1 MLCAAPIS
9 TAPSAP
15 WGKACT
21 MTENGTARRPCR
33 LGVKLRLF
41 ASQEAGLI
49 AARDDAARHGLKET
63 PPAETAAVQPAK
75 RISPSSDAS
84 QFYHDRL
91 VGRDFSSSGANFYGK
106 NEHVLTLGAGD
117 GGAFQTVN
125 DKIGLRVQYEKNH
138 IISGARTVN
147 ATFDTLAEVLEH
159 VEAYRQL
166 TAPQAKA
173 AALTASPSGGVHD
186 FVISSPRMR

>member
-1 MLCAAPIS
+1 M
-9 TAPSAP
+9 
-15 WGKACT
+15 
-21 MTENGTARRPCR
+21 
-33 LGVKLRLF
+33 
-41 ASQEAGLI
+41 
-49 AARDDAARHGLKET
+49 
-63 PPAETAAVQPAK
+63 
-75 RISPSSDAS
+75 
-84 QFYHDRL
+84 
-91 VGRDFSSSGANFYGK
+91 
-106 NEHVLTLGAGD
+106 GAGD

-173 AALTASPSGGVHD
+173 AALPASPSGGVHD